1 MSKKRRLTAIKF
13 DKEGLIIKL
22 GYLDHN
28 SQKVTH
34 ERIVFNSD
42 ALVDATSFFLRSLIE
57 KSYPFDADSDFTVNQ
72 IAIDYDFDDISKL
85 TFSLKFDGGECGEM
99 SISFPSLPHQ
109 ILNSDN
115 SDLIETLSDLALEA
129 WDVFVDSLPK
139 QQSLDLLP
147 LPELKEPIKE
157 LL

>member
-1 MSKKRRLTAIKF
+1 MNEKRRLTAIKF
-13 DKEGLIIKL
+13 YKEGWITRF

-72 IAIDYDFDDISKL
+72 IAIDYDFDDDISKL

-115 SDLIETLSDLALEA
+115 SDLIEELSDLALQA
-129 WDVFVDSLPK
+129 WDIFVDSLPK
-139 QQSLDLLP
+139 QQNLDLFP
-147 LPELKEPIKE
+147 LPELTE
-157 LL
+157 LIAA